1 MTAQD
6 FSNALAQGIKTVD
19 ASLVQ
24 VDGRRGYA
32 LSGTVWDEHT
42 VVTTSRAVERDDDI
56 TVTLSGG
63 ETHAATL
70 QGRDPSTDL
79 ALLKL
84 EATLTVPAWQE
95 TEGLEVGH
103 LALLVGRPG
112 EGVRASLGIVGA
124 LGGPWRTMLGGRVAR
139 RIRTDAATFRGFSGG
154 PLLTP
159 EGAVLGIN
167 TAALSRDASTTLPT
181 ETVRRVVEALQQHG
195 RMRRGYLG
203 VTGQPVKLQGAPETG
218 VGLLLVGVEKESPAA
233 QAGLVVGDI
242 LLRVS
247 GERVRHPG
255 QLAALLGDDAI
266 GLGLSVTV
274 VRAGTLTDLTVTVA
288 ERL

>member
-6 FSNALAQGIKTVD
+6 LSNALAQGIKAVD
-19 ASLVQ
+19 ASIVR
-24 VDGRRGYA
+24 VAGRRGYA

-42 VVTTSRAVERDDDI
+42 VVTTNRAVEQDEVS
-56 TVTLSGG
+56 VTLAGG

-70 QGRDPSTDL
+70 LGRDPSTDL
-79 ALLKL
+79 ALLRL
-84 EATLTVPAWQE
+84 EATLTAPTWQG
-95 TEGLEVGH
+95 TDGLEVGN
-103 LALLVGRPG
+103 LALLAGRPG
-112 EGVRASLGIVGA
+112 ESVRASLGIIGELA
-124 LGGPWRTMLGGRVAR
+124 GPWRTMLGGRVEN
-139 RIRTDAATFRGFSGG
+139 RIRTDAVTFRGFSGG

-181 ETVRRVVEALQQHG
+181 ETVRRVVEALSTHG

-203 VTGQPVKLQGAPETG
+203 ITGQPVKLQGAPETG
-218 VGLLLVGVEKESPAA
+218 VGLLLVGVEEGSPAA

-255 QLAALLGDDAI
+255 QLAALLSDEAI
-266 GLGLSVTV
+266 GETLPVTV
-274 VRAGTLTDLTVTVA
+274 VRAGTLTELTVTVA
-288 ERL
+288 ERP